1 MTADVPTLE
10 ARQLAR
16 QVTSNGA
23 TKATVQDFSYSFQAG
38 RIYNILGPSGAGKSS
53 ILRLLNRLD
62 EPTSGEVFLDGAD
75 YRTLPPCTLRKRVG
89 FLFQVPY
96 LFPGS
101 IADNVRYANSA
112 LTQDQV
118 SDLLRVASFD
128 SDRLSQPAE
137 TLSVGEKQRVALAR
151 LLATDPQVVL
161 LDEPTAALDPTHT
174 ARIETSIRDIA
185 TRKQLC
191 VIIVSHNPEQALRM
205 GGDGLLLA
213 SGRLEEFGSV
223 EQLIN
228 QPQTEAGRRYRDRE
242 LS

>member
-1 MTADVPTLE
+1 VTPDVSTLE
-10 ARQLAR
+10 ARKLTRRVSA
-16 QVTSNGA
+16 NGA
-23 TKATVQDFSYSFQAG
+23 TKETVQDFSYSFQAG

-53 ILRLLNRLD
+53 LLRLLNRLD

-89 FLFQVPY
+89 YLFQVPY

-101 IADNVRYANSA
+101 IADNVRYANPA

-118 SDLLRVASFD
+118 SDLLQVASFD
-128 SDRLSQPAE
+128 SEKLDQPAE

-151 LLATDPQVVL
+151 LLATDPKVVL

-174 ARIETSIRDIA
+174 ARIESSIRDIA
-185 TRKQLC
+185 VRKQLG
-191 VIIVSHNPEQALRM
+191 VIIVSHNPEQAMRM
-205 GGDGLLLA
+205 GGEGLLLV
-213 SGRLEEFGSV
+213 SGRLEECGSV
-223 EQLIN
+223 EQLITH
-228 QPQTEAGRRYRDRE
+228 PQSEAGRRYRDRE